1 MRVSRPSPSRRRF
14 TLIELLVV
22 IAIIA
27 ILAAMLLP
35 ALAKARAKAQQISCV
50 SNLKQLALGQIM
62 YKDDNGSTYSPVY
75 DTMNGG
81 WIWWGQRVN
90 QYVNDDKVFICPGQD
105 FVGDIA
111 GDWSRTRYNMPM
123 SDVFYE
129 GQSNR
134 NRDSIFRHPSTTIML
149 SESSNVCYQHYC
161 AKHPVAP
168 MAAGTDANG
177 NFRILGV
184 LGETTWPTHGQNC
197 NVAWL
202 DGHVEAKTVSNL
214 ASPSVEYWDRN

>member
-1 MRVSRPSPSRRRF
+1 MRVPRRASSHRPF

-50 SNLKQLALGQIM
+50 SNLKQLGLGQFM
-62 YKDDNGSTYSPVY
+62 YKDDNDSTFTPVY
-75 DTMNGG
+75 DTTNGG
-81 WIWWGQRVN
+81 WIWWAQRIN
-90 QYVNDDKVFICPGQD
+90 QYVNDDKVFVCPGQD
-105 FVGDIA
+105 FVSDIA

-123 SDVFYE
+123 SDVFAE
-129 GQSNR
+129 GQFAR
-134 NRDSIFRHPSTTIML
+134 NRDSVFLHPSTTIL
-149 SESSNVCYQHYC
+149 LTESSNVCYQHYC
-161 AKHPVAP
+161 ARHPAGA
-168 MAAGTDANG
+168 MTSGTDANG
-177 NFRILGV
+177 IFRIVGV

-197 NVAWL
+197 DVAWI
-202 DGHVEAKTVSNL
+202 DGHVEAKAVSNL